1 MNNTISRFHGAVSK
15 CTICS
20 NAEGVPM
27 HCNQCKSRGYIAV
40 CTNCNGEGHTTV
52 PVAGAASGDMTST
65 CPACGGL
72 RCFGVNKPDGW
83 VEPVAEDKKVLAVA

>member
-1 MNNTISRFHGAVSK
+1 MNNSISRFHGKVSV

-20 NAEGVPM
+20 NSKGEPM
-27 HCNQCKSRGYIAV
+27 PCSQCKARGYVAV

-72 RCFGVNKPDGW
+72 GCFGVNKPADW
-83 VEPVAEDKKVLAVA
+83 VDPVPESKKELATA